1 MYYEANKREIYVQ
14 KILALLMLVMFVCCG
29 CGNRKDEPIENDL
42 NTITSRDTVLVGVK
56 TDTYPFGYIDKKDI
70 LQDMMPL

>member
-1 MYYEANKREIYVQ
+1 MKLIRGKFMYK

-56 TDTYPFGYIDKKDI
+56 TDTYPVSYTH
-70 LQDMMPL
+70 LRAHET